1 MKLPSVVNKLFKNKY
16 VYYALMV
23 LAAVNVLGYVSVKAW
38 ECVVLFAV
46 TAYGVKMMSKNL
58 TLALLA
64 AMFAAN
70 YLFGCGRVKEGM
82 EDAMKSDE
90 DKLAE
95 ASEKVDEVID
105 NLDEKVKCEEGEEYN
120 EEKGKCEKVKEDAEN
135 AKNAIE
141 IAREA
146 ASKLLDE

>member
-1 MKLPSVVNKLFKNKY
+1 MKLPSVVNKLLKNKY
-16 VYYALMV
+16 VCYVLMA
-23 LAAVNVLGYVSVKAW
+23 LAAFNVLGYVSVKAW
-38 ECVVLFAV
+38 ECLVLFAV
-46 TAYGVKMMSKNL
+46 TVYGVKMMSKNL

-64 AMFAAN
+64 GMFAAN

-82 EDAMKSDE
+82 ENAMKSDE

-105 NLDEKVKCEEGEEYN
+105 NLDEKAKCEDGEEYN

>member
-1 MKLPSVVNKLFKNKY
+1 
-16 VYYALMV
+16 
-23 LAAVNVLGYVSVKAW
+23 
-38 ECVVLFAV
+38 
-46 TAYGVKMMSKNL
+46 
-58 TLALLA
+58 
-64 AMFAAN
+64 
-70 YLFGCGRVKEGM
+70 
-82 EDAMKSDE
+82 MKSDE

>member
-1 MKLPSVVNKLFKNKY
+1 MKLPSVVNKLLKNKY
-16 VYYALMV
+16 VCYALMV

-82 EDAMKSDE
+82 EHAMKSDE

>member
-1 MKLPSVVNKLFKNKY
+1 MKLPSVVNKLLKNKY
-16 VYYALMV
+16 VCYVLMA
-23 LAAVNVLGYVSVKAW
+23 LAAFNVLGYVSVKAW

-46 TAYGVKMMSKNL
+46 TVYGVHATTKNV
-58 TLALLA
+58 TLALLGG
-64 AMFAAN
+64 MFAAN

-90 DKLAE
+90 DKLADAE
-95 ASEKVDEVID
+95 EKVDEVID
-105 NLDEKVKCEEGEEYN
+105 NLDEKVKCEDGEEYN
-120 EEKGKCEKVKEDAEN
+120 EEKGKCEKVKEEAEN